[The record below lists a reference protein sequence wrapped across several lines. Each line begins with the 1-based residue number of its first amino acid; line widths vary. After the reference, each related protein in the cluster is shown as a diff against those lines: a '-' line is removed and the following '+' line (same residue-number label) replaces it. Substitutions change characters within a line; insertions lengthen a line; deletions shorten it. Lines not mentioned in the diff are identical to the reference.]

1 VASDGCD
8 HDQCHEHGDQHDC
21 GDDVA
26 ASCPLLPGEEVL
38 PLRHGQWAMA
48 VGLSPLGRR
57 CQFRVLQESGAT
69 FGEERKL
76 LVSQDCGVSCGDNA
90 CAVRGGRCDRAVC
103 GERSIE
109 SVDVT

>member
-1 VASDGCD
+1 
-8 HDQCHEHGDQHDC
+8 
-21 GDDVA
+21 
-26 ASCPLLPGEEVL
+26 
-38 PLRHGQWAMA
+38 
-48 VGLSPLGRR
+48 
-57 CQFRVLQESGAT
+57 VLQESGAT

-76 LVSQDCGVSCGDNA
+76 LLSQDCGVSCGDNA